1 MTLPKSL
8 VIGTALAL
16 LTAGCSST
24 GGGYMST
31 TKPASN
37 SSAGNIASQKQEI
50 DAGYDAAL
58 TRLYHNARGSQ
69 ELVSKAKGVL
79 IFPSV
84 LAAGFVVGGEYGK
97 GALRIAGAPAGYY
110 QTVSGSFGWQL
121 GAQSKAII
129 FLFMTQ
135 DALNRFH
142 NGNGW
147 TAGVDASVALLKMGA
162 NGDIDLN
169 TAQQPVIGFVMTNA
183 GLMAN
188 LTLEGTRITK
198 LDM

>member
-1 MTLPKSL
+1 MKHPVITLLAASL
-8 VIGTALAL
+8 LA
-16 LTAGCSST
+16 TGCTSS
-24 GGGYMST
+24 GGGYLTT
-31 TKPASN
+31 TKPAATAT
-37 SSAGNIASQKQEI
+37 AGNIASQRQEI
-50 DAGYDAAL
+50 DAGYNATL
-58 TRLYHNARGSQ
+58 ERLYRNAHGSQ
-69 ELVSKAKGVL
+69 ELVNKARGVL

-84 LAAGFVVGGEYGK
+84 LAAGFVVGAEYGK
-97 GALRIAGAPAGYY
+97 GALRVGGQPAGYY
-110 QTVSGSFGWQL
+110 QTVSGSLGWQL
-121 GAQSKAII
+121 GAQSKAVI

-135 DALNRFH
+135 DALNKFR

-147 TAGVDASVALLKMGA
+147 TAGVDASVALAKVGA

-188 LTLEGTRITK
+188 LTLEGTKVSK

>member
-1 MTLPKSL
+1 MKHPVITL
-8 VIGTALAL
+8 LAATL
-16 LTAGCSST
+16 LATGCASS
-24 GGGYMST
+24 GGGYLST
-31 TKPASN
+31 TKPAADAT
-37 SSAGNIASQKQEI
+37 AGKMASQRQEI
-50 DAGYDAAL
+50 DAGYDATL
-58 TRLYHNARGSQ
+58 SRLYQNARGAR
-69 ELVSKAKGVL
+69 ELVAKARGVL

-97 GALRIAGAPAGYY
+97 GALRVGGQPAGYY
-110 QTVSGSFGWQL
+110 QTVSGSLGWQL

-135 DALNRFH
+135 DALNRFLK
-142 NGNGW
+142 GNGW
-147 TAGVDASVALLKMGA
+147 TVGADASVALLKVGA

-188 LTLEGTRITK
+188 LTLEGTKVSK

>member
-1 MTLPKSL
+1 MTLHKSL
-8 VIGTALAL
+8 VTCTALAL
-16 LTAGCSST
+16 LATGCASS
-24 GGGYMST
+24 GGGYLTT
-31 TKPASN
+31 TKPAATAT
-37 SSAGNIASQKQEI
+37 AGNIASQRQEI
-50 DAGYDAAL
+50 DAGYNATL
-58 TRLYHNARGSQ
+58 ERLYRNAHGSQ
-69 ELVSKAKGVL
+69 ELVNKARGVL

-84 LAAGFVVGGEYGK
+84 LAAGFVVGAEYGK
-97 GALRIAGAPAGYY
+97 GALRVGGQPAGYY
-110 QTVSGSFGWQL
+110 QTVSGSLGWQL
-121 GAQSKAII
+121 GAQSKAVI

-135 DALNRFH
+135 DALNKFR

-147 TAGVDASVALLKMGA
+147 TAGVDASVALAKVGA

-188 LTLEGTRITK
+188 LTLEGTKVSK